1 MRNDNRLLDEAAKLQ
16 TGGDDLANTLGL
28 RLVENEGSEVVGRR
42 VDELSA
48 VFDAVA
54 DRLPDRADAYRWFRD
69 DPLAGFGGHTAADL
83 VRSGHVSW
91 ALNAI
96 AAIDAGVHA

>member
-1 MRNDNRLLDEAAKLQ
+1 MRNDKRLLNEAAELQ

-28 RLVENEGSEVVGRR
+28 RSVENEGSEFVDRR
-42 VDELSA
+42 LDEFGA
-48 VFDAVA
+48 VLDAVA
-54 DRLPDRADAYRWFRD
+54 DRLPDRAEAYRWFRD
-69 DPLAGFGGHTAADL
+69 DPLPGFGGHTAAEL
-83 VRSGHVSW
+83 VRSGRVDW